1 MNGSREDAIMPS
13 REQVPHRVI
22 DFYTHLI
29 EVDDGEE
36 MRHLI
41 KGQSRDILIHGN
53 RGNYQ
58 DSPPVLRA
66 LPDQPLIPK
75 SFHRAVPIVTLI
87 AWGASMLSQDR

>member
-53 RGNYQ
+53 RGNHQ
-58 DSPPVLRA
+58 DSPTMPLT

-75 SFHRAVPIVTLI
+75 SFHRDVPIVTLI